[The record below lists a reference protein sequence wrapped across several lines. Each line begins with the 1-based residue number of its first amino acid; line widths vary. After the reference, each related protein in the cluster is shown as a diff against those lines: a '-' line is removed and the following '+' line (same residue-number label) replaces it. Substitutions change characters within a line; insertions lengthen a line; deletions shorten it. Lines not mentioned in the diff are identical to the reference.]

1 LFGTIVLVVI
11 ENNLMTTEKETALI
25 TGASSG
31 FGYEFAKLFAKDG
44 YDVVLVSRN
53 GEKLQDV
60 AQEIKS
66 QYDVRTIVIEKDLA
80 KQGAAEEL
88 YNEVTRQ
95 HIQIDVLVNNAGVG
109 ERGFFTDTDMDKELA
124 IIQLNI
130 IALMQLTKYFMKD
143 MVERDRGRILQ
154 LASTAS
160 LAPLPLMAVYSGT
173 KAFVYAFSQAIIN
186 ELKDSNVSMT
196 VLVPGASDTDFFHKA
211 HAENTVIYN
220 ETSLSDPADV
230 AKDGYKALMKGKA
243 KVVSGMKNKLQSAM
257 SSILPEKSVTNTMR
271 KFMDETSDK
280 QKAEGKESGG
290 KEKITNQPTDSK

>member
-1 LFGTIVLVVI
+1 
-11 ENNLMTTEKETALI
+11 MSTEKETALI

-53 GEKLQDV
+53 GEKLHDV
-60 AQEIKS
+60 ATEIKM

-80 KQGAAEEL
+80 KEGAAEEL
-88 YNEVTRQ
+88 YNEVLKQ
-95 HIQIDVLVNNAGVG
+95 HIQVDVLVNNAGVG

-130 IALMQLTKYFMKD
+130 IALMQLTKFFLKD
-143 MVERDRGRILQ
+143 MVERDSGKILQ

-173 KAFVYAFSQAIIN
+173 KAFVYSFSHAIIN

-196 VLVPGASDTDFFHKA
+196 VLIPGASDTDFFHKA

-243 KVVSGMKNKLQSAM
+243 KVVSGIKNKLQTAM
-257 SSILPEKSVTNTMR
+257 SGILPESSVTKTMR
-271 KFMDETSDK
+271 KFMDETTDK
-280 QKAEGKESGG
+280 DKAEEKDSGG